1 MEIII
6 RKIYKEKT
14 IIRISRFVKSMW
26 HLQVGNEIVTTE
38 SYRRGSSFSNS
49 ILAKWFGKEYEN
61 YAAEIW
67 PSFAS
72 KILKLT
78 IASNML
84 NEKVY
89 VTKVNWLKSHPRR
102 NLFGMN
108 RPLCIWSTI
117 CEQDDMHSF
126 VLTKL
131 IQSHFVCIKENV
143 TFAPY
148 NLDIINIIVPLPSKS
163 A

>member
-1 MEIII
+1 
-6 RKIYKEKT
+6 
-14 IIRISRFVKSMW
+14 
-26 HLQVGNEIVTTE
+26 
-38 SYRRGSSFSNS
+38 
-49 ILAKWFGKEYEN
+49 
-61 YAAEIW
+61 
-67 PSFAS
+67 
-72 KILKLT
+72 
-78 IASNML
+78 ML

-163 A
+163 ASSCRTKKFNFDMPIMSISGALLLFWCHHILI